1 MKSIKMIILIGLLNV
16 SIFADGFIIMPPEYT
31 TPLSVKYHKVTCT
44 ITNGIAETTID
55 QEFVNNE
62 DAPAVNGRYVFPLPP
77 GAAISEFTIIIDGE
91 EHSASIMNKEEA
103 RQFFRTAVQNST
115 QASLLEYTD
124 NSAYTL
130 EIGQVAP
137 GEKRRIQISYVEV
150 LAKDNGLTRYL
161 YPLNTEKYSMKL
173 IDTVAITVSISNT
186 APVTSVYS
194 PSFPVT
200 VSRTD
205 ERNVT
210 ATYISTKTRPD
221 RDFDLYYKLSEE
233 DISFHIFTN
242 KEERKDG
249 YFLMLITPQM
259 VPENDTKTLAKDIVF
274 TIDQSGSMA
283 GTKIEQARAALD
295 FCINRLNPDDY
306 FNIVAFQ
313 TTVQSNAHE
322 LQAATGENIS
332 AVHSFVESIISN
344 GGTNIE
350 AALTTSL
357 SRMGESE
364 RPHYCI
370 FLTDGQP
377 TSGITD
383 ISEISRSVNEA
394 NESGTRIFSIGF
406 GFDVNT
412 ILIDK
417 LSTDN
422 GGFPLYCSPDQNI
435 EEVVS
440 DLYRKIESPILTS
453 PGFTIKTDADVYAV
467 TPEKLPDLFSG
478 SEFAIFGRYK
488 SEGTGTVTLTGD
500 KGDIEE
506 TRTFE
511 AYFPAVSGNYS
522 FLPRLWATQQISRL
536 MTRIKLQALTQEDI
550 QPLIDSVE
558 ALSLS
563 YGIVTPYTSSLIISG
578 DKSAFTWGL
587 QEASGGGANDA
598 SNMMQAMQNNS
609 NAAQTMV
616 VDTNSLPYT
625 VAPQLNQMQN
635 AGEKIFVY
643 NEEGLWKDAAFDSTK
658 VSDTIFYGSEE
669 YFTLAKDSKLREL
682 FAVGNQAAFSYGD
695 KNYVIIDNG
704 TSAVRYSAGLMQ
716 SPLNGQNRFTVG
728 TSGNRVTFR
737 RTVEGSNGRV
747 TVYSINGTVVA
758 AVRFTASQKVVSSS
772 GNHAIASGIYI
783 ARYTDATVVEN
794 RRFTIP

>member
-1 MKSIKMIILIGLLNV
+1 MKNVTMVILIGLLNV
-16 SIFADGFIIMPPEYT
+16 IALADGFIIMPPDYT

-44 ITNGIAETTID
+44 ITDGIAETIID

-62 DAPAVNGRYVFPLPP
+62 DAPVVDGRYIFPVPP
-77 GAAISEFTIIIDGE
+77 GAAISDFSIIIDGE
-91 EHSASIMNKEEA
+91 AYSASVMGKEEA
-103 RQFFRTAVQNST
+103 RQFFRTAVQNSS

-130 EIGQVAP
+130 EIGQIAP
-137 GEKRRIQISYVEV
+137 GEIRRIQISYVEV
-150 LAKDNGLTRYL
+150 LPKDNGLSRYL

-186 APVTSVYS
+186 TPVTSVYS

-233 DISFHIFTN
+233 DISFHMFTY
-242 KEERKDG
+242 KEEQKDG
-249 YFLMLITPQM
+249 YFLMLITPQI
-259 VPENDTKTLAKDIVF
+259 VPENDEKTLAKDIVF

-295 FCINRLNPDDY
+295 FCINRLNAEDY

-313 TTVQSNAHE
+313 STVESNADE
-322 LQAATGENIS
+322 LLAATGENIS
-332 AVHSFVESIISN
+332 GVRSFVESIISN

-357 SRMGESE
+357 SRMGGSE

-383 ISEISRSVNEA
+383 IGEISRSVNEA

-435 EEVVS
+435 EEVVG

-453 PGFTIKTDADVYAV
+453 PEYTIDTDGNIYAV

-488 SEGTGTVTLTGD
+488 SEGTVSVTLRGD
-500 KGDIEE
+500 KGDVEE
-506 TRTFE
+506 TLSFE
-511 AYFPAVSGNYS
+511 TDFPAVNDRYS
-522 FLPRLWATQQISRL
+522 FLPRLWATQQIGGL
-536 MTRIKLQALTQEDI
+536 MTRIKLQSLTQEDI

-578 DKSAFTWGL
+578 DKSAVTWGL

-616 VDTNSLPYT
+616 IDTNPLPYT

-635 AGEKIFVY
+635 AGEKIFIY

-658 VSDTIFYGSEE
+658 ESDTITYGSEE
-669 YFTLAKDSKLREL
+669 YFTLAEDPRLRML
-682 FAVGNQAAFSYGD
+682 LAVGNQAAFNYGD
-695 KNYVIIDNG
+695 RNYVIIDDG
-704 TSAVRYSAGLMQ
+704 TSSVRHSAESVRSSSG
-716 SPLNGQNRFTVG
+716 GRNRFTVG
-728 TSGNRVTFR
+728 ATGNSLTFR
-737 RTVEGSNGRV
+737 RTVAGSNGRV
-747 TVYSINGTVVA
+747 TVYSIDGTVVA
-758 AVRFTASQKVVSSS
+758 AVHFTASQKVVSSF
-772 GNHAIASGIYI
+772 GNHAIASGIYV
-783 ARYTDATVVEN
+783 ARYTDGSVVEN
-794 RRFTIP
+794 RRFAVP